1 MIQSKWVCVCFF
13 PHYSLPLQWNPFKF
27 HYGCSAHISNCKE
40 KRLKIIRRFDQ
51 EYAQTTSQILLKNLQ
66 ATSKALEINTSNKQ
80 NHQNADTNQTRMN
93 IWLLRQWN
101 GMRKKCKKKHSA
113 GTTIVRDIAT
123 RAQHTHKQTRNQ
135 LKVIFKPGLGC
146 NTRKHC
152 KRTKIQFSPAGDG
165 QRINSIE
172 LQVFN
177 NLNLFE
183 NNLCASDRCNCI

>member
-13 PHYSLPLQWNPFKF
+13 PHYSLPLQWNPFEF

-101 GMRKKCKKKHSA
+101 GMRKKCKKNIQLAQQSFGILQRAHSTHTNKHE
-113 GTTIVRDIAT
+113 TNWRWY
-123 RAQHTHKQTRNQ
+123 
-135 LKVIFKPGLGC
+135 
-146 NTRKHC
+146 
-152 KRTKIQFSPAGDG
+152 
-165 QRINSIE
+165 
-172 LQVFN
+172 
-177 NLNLFE
+177 LNR
-183 NNLCASDRCNCI
+183 ASDATLENIAKGQKYNFRLLEMANV